1 MLVLPSRR
9 GRMHGLKPAQT
20 LNAGEQLS
28 CNDSGKNF
36 METTTYNRYNSGPA
50 AAAQPAGDV
59 SFMGGVSPALR
70 PSGRRKASSSW
81 LLTASQF
88 DAFLHCL
95 DPNPEQA
102 AVEFVRLSERLRIFF
117 AGRGLGDPEDL
128 ADEAIDRTIRRLGE
142 VRAVKPFVLGVARRL
157 AAEAHRRPHAVSLDS
172 MAELHQLRIPEDE
185 EEARREQYMECMTTC
200 IEELSEK
207 ERTLLIDWHRHE
219 GRQKI
224 NLRNQMAAALG
235 VSKGHVRIIIFRLKA
250 KLRDSIYRRMSG

>member
-1 MLVLPSRR
+1 
-9 GRMHGLKPAQT
+9 
-20 LNAGEQLS
+20 
-28 CNDSGKNF
+28 
-36 METTTYNRYNSGPA
+36 MEKTTYNRYNRGPA
-50 AAAQPAGDV
+50 GVVQPAANV
-59 SFMGGVSPALR
+59 SFVGGASPALR
-70 PSGRRKASSSW
+70 PSGRRKASW

-117 AGRGLGDPEDL
+117 AGRGFGDPDDL
-128 ADEAIDRTIRRLGE
+128 ADEAIDRTIRRLDE

-172 MAELHQLRIPEDE
+172 MAELPQLRITEDE
-185 EEARREQYMECMTTC
+185 DEARREQYMECMTTS

-224 NLRNQMAAALG
+224 NLRNQMAATLG
-235 VSKGHVRIIIFRLKA
+235 ISKEHVRIVIFRLKA
-250 KLRDSIYRRMSG
+250 KLRDSIYRRMSRSALHNSPDGQTRIASQT